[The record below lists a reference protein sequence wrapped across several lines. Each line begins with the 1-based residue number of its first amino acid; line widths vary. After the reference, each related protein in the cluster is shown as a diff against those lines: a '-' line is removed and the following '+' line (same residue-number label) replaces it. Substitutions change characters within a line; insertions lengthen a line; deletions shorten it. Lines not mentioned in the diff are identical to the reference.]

1 MLMFKK
7 AGYNKKTLRYLST
20 VMGDALQELMSTE
33 CVHDC
38 AHCQYKYPCDDMYK
52 LVEYL
57 EELIDE
63 AKR

>member
-20 VMGDALQELMSTE
+20 VMGDALQELMFTE
-33 CVHDC
+33 CVQDC
-38 AHCQYKYPCDDMYK
+38 AHCPYKYPCDDMYK

>member
-1 MLMFKK
+1 MLTFKK

-33 CVHDC
+33 CFHGC
-38 AHCQYKYPCDDMYK
+38 SHCPYKYPCDDMYK
-52 LVEYL
+52 LMEHL